1 MRRISFFLV
10 LLLSIIWVNSLALA
24 NTNIVLRHEAIV
36 NGKNVYLKDIA
47 LLDGELSE
55 ELSKIR
61 IVASP
66 SPGGKREIEKRYI
79 ILRLRQLGYEENTVI
94 VRGPEKVIVE
104 RAFQEI
110 SKKFVEDLAF
120 EKIKDVIP
128 KWAKRYE
135 VFFDI
140 PTFSKYAPTGNVEI
154 FLDIP
159 SLDKVKGRYISFPVT
174 INIDG
179 KKWKKFYVNC
189 RLVLYADVPVAV
201 TSIKKGERIT
211 KKDYKIEEKK
221 IERPSFPYINPDEID
236 GYVALKNIYVGNI
249 IDLTYISRPYQIRRG
264 EIVNVILKRGA
275 ITIMLKAQALE
286 NGSYG
291 DMIQLKNLK
300 SGKKF
305 TGIIKDFGLVIVK

>member
-1 MRRISFFLV
+1 MKKVTFFFI
-10 LLLSIIWVNSLALA
+10 LLLPIIWISSLALA
-24 NTNIVLRHEAIV
+24 STTIVLKHEALV
-36 NGKNVYLKDIA
+36 DGKNVYLGDIA
-47 LLDGELSE
+47 LLEGKLRE

-66 SPGGKREIEKRYI
+66 VPGDKREIEKRYI
-79 ILRLRQLGYEENTVI
+79 ILRLKQLGYGENTVT
-94 VRGPEKVIVE
+94 VGGPEKVIVE

-189 RLVLYADVPVAV
+189 RLTLYADVPVAV
-201 TSIKKGERIT
+201 TSIKRGQRIT
-211 KKDYKIEEKK
+211 KEDYKIEERK
-221 IERPSFPYINPDEID
+221 IERPSFPYISPDEVD
-236 GYVALKNIYVGNI
+236 GYVALKNIYTGNI
-249 IDLTYISRPYQIRRG
+249 IDFTYVARPYQIRRG
-264 EIVNVILKRGA
+264 EIVDVVLKRGA

-305 TGIIKDFGLVIVK
+305 TGIVKDFGLVIVK